1 VTASSPGI
9 DTVIAELLADPAG
22 ASDVRMH
29 VPA

>member
-9 DTVIAELLADPAG
+9 DTVIAELLADPVG